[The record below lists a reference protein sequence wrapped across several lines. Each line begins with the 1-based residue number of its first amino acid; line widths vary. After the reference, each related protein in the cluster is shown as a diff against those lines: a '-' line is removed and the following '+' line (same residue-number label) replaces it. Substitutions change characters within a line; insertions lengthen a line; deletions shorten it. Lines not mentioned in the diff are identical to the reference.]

1 VNEPEQ
7 AGSTPIFGRLAEI
20 ISPAIKSWGMSRRS
34 QVALLYF
41 ERLAEVL
48 SRAIK
53 AWGMSRGSQVA
64 LLYFLACSYDA
75 LLISGFLSF
84 KRGRPLVF
92 DILTPCLL
100 LLFLYLVLRFA
111 AAEDEYIRKHPF
123 RFYGSVRNRIFPVDC
138 VRSACWCQP
147 FTETMKTAMARRRG
161 GSPKSIVP
169 LFPTWIIIV
178 QLDCRPLCQRS
189 FQTEAMA
196 YVRVSF

>member
-1 VNEPEQ
+1 MTGDSPALTCGYCGRANPDRLCACAECGTSLVNEPEQ

-100 LLFLYLVLRFA
+100 LLFIYLMLRFA
-111 AAEDEYIRKHPF
+111 AAEDEYIRKHRF
-123 RFYGSVRNRIFPVDC
+123 AFYGSVVIGFFPWIAFV
-138 VRSACWCQP
+138 VIV
-147 FTETMKTAMARRRG
+147 G
-161 GSPKSIVP
+161 GS
-169 LFPTWIIIV
+169 L
-178 QLDCRPLCQRS
+178 LLRP
-189 FQTEAMA
+189 
-196 YVRVSF
+196 